1 MDRRKHNM
9 AVVSAPIKG
18 NIAQQKDI
26 FRLAAT
32 LYSETSNV
40 YSSGETQLQ
49 LLKCIFVKSENRYLT
64 TDEIIAEL
72 LDTYKYHITED
83 ELVSIMESSQ
93 KNFICVSLD
102 KENAYKLTETAYSQ
116 TVESQ
121 KQSIDFYID
130 QYVAESNI
138 QNNQDCKDAI
148 HQYLYE
154 LTTSNVN
161 SYQVLLSGNEGFDFS
176 DQDLSV
182 NIDYMSD
189 DQRQMV
195 QEFLEWDNAEKNIAL
210 FNVVFCCL
218 EYCLLINGDSP
229 NKLIQNSIRKREIY
243 LDTNMV
249 FRALGINGPSRQKV
263 VEAFL
268 TKCRQSKIKIFI
280 SSFTK
285 TEFFES
291 IEASVRKIALYPRG
305 KVFEGAF
312 EQISDYSIFSFYEK
326 WHTKH
331 SALSLKYF
339 IAHIKSLYSN
349 FVSKYGIVDNEKIP
363 ATIYNSK
370 EFREARNLY
379 AKSIRTKKQE
389 IKSFNFDDD
398 IGDLSYSRRDS
409 HDASIVRFIELL
421 REKYDNDRDVFLVS
435 SDKALRFWDMTRNEK
450 TYPVVIYPSQLFLV
464 LIKLCGRSSNDYVS
478 FVNFINI
485 RAKSKQVTPE
495 TANIIIS
502 GISSITED
510 IETQE
515 ILVSSIYDDEFQNI
529 IHRCKTDEELFSQTQ
544 NLSQKYLD
552 EQLKVKDAKI
562 AAISA
567 SSEKDQRLITNLEG
581 KIARNETELKEI
593 QKKRNEE
600 A

>member
-1 MDRRKHNM
+1 M
-9 AVVSAPIKG
+9 AVVSTPIKD

-49 LLKCIFVKSENRYLT
+49 ILKCIFVKCENRYLT
-64 TDEIIAEL
+64 TDEIIAKL
-72 LDTYKYHITED
+72 LDIYKYHITEN
-83 ELVSIMESSQ
+83 ELVSIIESSQ
-93 KNFICVSLD
+93 RTFLCVNLD

-121 KQSIDFYID
+121 KDSIDTYID
-130 QYVAESNI
+130 QFIEDSAI

-161 SYQVLLSGNEGFDFS
+161 SYQVILSGNAGIDFS

-182 NIDYMSD
+182 NIDYMPD
-189 DQRQMV
+189 NQRQMV
-195 QEFLEWDNAEKNIAL
+195 QKFLEWDNAEKNIAL
-210 FNVVFCCL
+210 FNVVLCCL

-229 NKLIQNSIRKREIY
+229 NKLMQSSIRKREVY
-243 LDTNMV
+243 LDTNMI

-268 TKCRQSKIKIFI
+268 LKCRQAKIKIFVA
-280 SSFTK
+280 SFTK

-291 IEASVRKIALYPRG
+291 IEASAHKIALYPRG

-312 EQISDYSIFSFYEK
+312 EQISDYSIFSFYEE
-326 WHTKH
+326 WRTKH
-331 SALSLKYF
+331 LALSLKYF
-339 IAHIKSLYSN
+339 IAHIKSLYSH
-349 FVSKYGIVDNEKIP
+349 FVSKYGITDNEKIP
-363 ATIYNSK
+363 VTIYNSK
-370 EFREARNLY
+370 EFTEARNSY
-379 AKSIRTKKQE
+379 ARSIKAKKQE
-389 IKSFNFDDD
+389 IKPFNFDDES
-398 IGDLSYSRRDS
+398 INLSYSRRDS

-421 REKYDNDRDVFLVS
+421 REKYNGDRDVFFVS
-435 SDKALRFWDMTRNEK
+435 SDKALRFGDMTRNEN
-450 TYPVVIYPSQLFLV
+450 TYPVVIYPSQLFLILV
-464 LIKLCGRSSNDYVS
+464 KLCGRSNNDYTS

-485 RAKSKQVTPE
+485 RARSKQVTPE
-495 TANIIIS
+495 VANIIIS

-529 IHRCKTDEELFSQTQ
+529 IHHCKTDEELFSQTQ
-544 NLSQKYLD
+544 NLRPCLKNKYC
-552 EQLKVKDAKI
+552 
-562 AAISA
+562 
-567 SSEKDQRLITNLEG
+567 TN
-581 KIARNETELKEI
+581 TEYRIL
-593 QKKRNEE
+593 
-600 A
+600 

>member
-1 MDRRKHNM
+1 
-9 AVVSAPIKG
+9 
-18 NIAQQKDI
+18 
-26 FRLAAT
+26 
-32 LYSETSNV
+32 
-40 YSSGETQLQ
+40 
-49 LLKCIFVKSENRYLT
+49 
-64 TDEIIAEL
+64 
-72 LDTYKYHITED
+72 
-83 ELVSIMESSQ
+83 
-93 KNFICVSLD
+93 
-102 KENAYKLTETAYSQ
+102 
-116 TVESQ
+116 
-121 KQSIDFYID
+121 
-130 QYVAESNI
+130 
-138 QNNQDCKDAI
+138 
-148 HQYLYE
+148 
-154 LTTSNVN
+154 VN

-435 SDKALRFWDMTRNEK
+435 SDKALRFGDMTRNEK

-600 A
+600 AQKLEKKQQQICDFAEKRIQPWWYIKSYIIPVIISILVVIFASFIALQFFFCDQDWNYAIHFFNWVKTTAFGQAVGDYVYVIDVAFFGIVAFLLKIGLKNPFDKLKREQEKADMIQKYIDTHNLN